1 MGSFFRPSHP
11 PLAGSA
17 ASFTSAPP
25 ANSPPW
31 IVTALFT
38 SGTMAE
44 VLSPPPFQ
52 PEPFTTPEG
61 LYLPSPTH
69 FLPTY
74 VPVPI
79 AGNPLPPIPVR
90 MALTEVR
97 YPPRKEGT
105 GFGGLLGL
113 GSSSVREESGDGE
126 STTSDD
132 PTGSSGAPSEQLSSS
147 VSDMHLLAPP
157 SPNGAVSAL
166 SSSFASTSLSSSSAL
181 GSTPGRSGGFLL
193 RPTSGAGANPRPKT
207 SLRSTSSSFVTRI
220 QSPESSLALL
230 ANRSKTGET
239 VTWGFWHHGRTLGW
253 VELGGKAKEPLARIT
268 FSQQLSTIAIQELN
282 RTHEKMDLFLGFGT
296 GDVVWFGASPAA
308 GSMGDHPAVRSR
320 RAEHRLIPVRS
331 NPP

>member
-1 MGSFFRPSHP
+1 M
-11 PLAGSA
+11 
-17 ASFTSAPP
+17 ASTEQAPP
-25 ANSPPW
+25 S
-31 IVTALFT
+31 
-38 SGTMAE
+38 
-44 VLSPPPFQ
+44 PFQ

-97 YPPRKEGT
+97 YPARKEGT
-105 GFGGLLGL
+105 GLGGLLGL
-113 GSSSVREESGDGE
+113 GGSSSVREESGDGE

-132 PTGSSGAPSEQLSSS
+132 PTGSSGAPSEQMSSS
-147 VSDMHLLAPP
+147 ISDMHLLAPP
-157 SPNGAVSAL
+157 SPNGAVGAL

-181 GSTPGRSGGFLL
+181 GSTPGRSGGFLS
-193 RPTSGAGANPRPKT
+193 RPANGAGANPRPKT

-268 FSQQLSTIAIQELN
+268 FSQQLSAVAVQEMGK
-282 RTHEKMDLFLGFGT
+282 THERMDLFLGFGT
-296 GDVVWFGASPAA
+296 GDIVWLGACVGSPALA
-308 GSMGDHPAVRSR
+308 SCK
-320 RAEHRLIPVRS
+320 
-331 NPP
+331 